1 MTTIQMIFTVIGV
14 VIAAVAGAF
23 GIGHSKGK
31 AKAEQAASER
41 ETKASIESQQAA
53 TRRQAET
60 SKGASDVQDTVTRM
74 PGSAVDDELLRDWR
88 NEDSGSGH
96 RM

>member
-1 MTTIQMIFTVIGV
+1 MTTIEMIFTVIGV

-41 ETKASIESQQAA
+41 ETKAAIESQQAA
-53 TRRQAET
+53 SQRQDEAR
-60 SKGASDVQDTVTRM
+60 KGASDVQDTVTRM
-74 PGSAVDDELLRDWR
+74 SDRDVDDELLRDWTR
-88 NEDSGSGH
+88 KDSGS
-96 RM
+96 

>member
-1 MTTIQMIFTVIGV
+1 MTTIELIFTVIGV

-41 ETKASIESQQAA
+41 ETKAAIESQQAA
-53 TRRQAET
+53 SQRQDEAR
-60 SKGASDVQDTVTRM
+60 KGASDVQDTVTRM
-74 PGSAVDDELLRDWR
+74 SDRDVDDELLRDWIR
-88 NEDSGSGH
+88 KDSGS
-96 RM
+96 

>member
-1 MTTIQMIFTVIGV
+1 MTTIELIFTVIGV

-41 ETKASIESQQAA
+41 ETKAAIDSQQAA
-53 TRRQAET
+53 AQRQTET
-60 SKGASDVQDTVTRM
+60 SKGAADVQQNVSRM
-74 PGSAVDDELLRDWR
+74 PGSAVDDELRSDWL
-88 NEDSGSGH
+88 NKN
-96 RM
+96 

>member
-1 MTTIQMIFTVIGV
+1 MTTIELIFTVIGV

-41 ETKASIESQQAA
+41 ETKAAIDSQQAA
-53 TRRQAET
+53 SQRQDETR
-60 SKGASDVQDTVTRM
+60 KGASDVQDTVTRM
-74 PGSAVDDELLRDWR
+74 SDRDVDDELLRDWTR
-88 NEDSGSGH
+88 KDSGS
-96 RM
+96 

>member
-1 MTTIQMIFTVIGV
+1 MTTIELIFTVIGV

-41 ETKASIESQQAA
+41 ETKAAIESQQAA
-53 TRRQAET
+53 SQRQDETR
-60 SKGASDVQDTVTRM
+60 KGASDVQDTVTRM
-74 PGSAVDDELLRDWR
+74 SDRDVDDELLRDWTR
-88 NEDSGSGH
+88 KDSGS
-96 RM
+96 

>member
-1 MTTIQMIFTVIGV
+1 MTTIELIFTVIGV

-41 ETKASIESQQAA
+41 ETKAAIESQQAA
-53 TRRQAET
+53 SQRQDET

-74 PGSAVDDELLRDWR
+74 SDRDVDDELLRDWTR
-88 NEDSGSGH
+88 KDSGS
-96 RM
+96 

>member
-1 MTTIQMIFTVIGV
+1 MTTIELMFTVIGV

-41 ETKASIESQQAA
+41 EAKAAIESQQAA
-53 TRRQAET
+53 SQRQDEAR
-60 SKGASDVQDTVTRM
+60 KGASDVQDTVTRM
-74 PGSAVDDELLRDWR
+74 SDRDVDDELLRDWTR
-88 NEDSGSGH
+88 KDSGS
-96 RM
+96 

>member
-1 MTTIQMIFTVIGV
+1 MTTIELMFTVIGV

-41 ETKASIESQQAA
+41 ETKAAIESQQAA
-53 TRRQAET
+53 SQRQDETR
-60 SKGASDVQDTVTRM
+60 KGASDVQDTVTRM
-74 PGSAVDDELLRDWR
+74 SDRDVDDELLRDWTR
-88 NEDSGSGH
+88 KDSGS
-96 RM
+96 

>member
-1 MTTIQMIFTVIGV
+1 MTTIELIFTVIGV

-41 ETKASIESQQAA
+41 ETKAAIDSQQAA
-53 TRRQAET
+53 SQRQDEAR
-60 SKGASDVQDTVTRM
+60 KGASDVQDAVTRM
-74 PGSAVDDELLRDWR
+74 SDRDVDDELLRDWTR
-88 NEDSGSGH
+88 KDSGS
-96 RM
+96 